1 MAELKAEQSEGV
13 AAIPAASG
21 DPGDG
26 RLELTASAV
35 RRIATLLEDEPKD
48 GMMLRVSVAGGG
60 CSGFQYGF
68 SFDDSV
74 NEDDRVFA
82 EGGVKMVV
90 DDCSLDLLAG
100 SAIDWVET
108 LAGASFQVR
117 NPNAAS
123 SCSCGSSFSI

>member
-1 MAELKAEQSEGV
+1 M
-13 AAIPAASG
+13 PAASG
-21 DPGDG
+21 DPGDR
-26 RLELTASAV
+26 RLALTASAV

-68 SFDDSV
+68 AFDDSV
-74 NEDDRVFA
+74 NEDDKIFA
-82 EGGVKMVV
+82 EGGVKVVV

-123 SCSCGSSFSI
+123 SCSCGSSFSV

>member
-21 DPGDG
+21 DPGDR
-26 RLELTASAV
+26 RLALTARAV

-82 EGGVKMVV
+82 EGGVKVVV

-123 SCSCGSSFSI
+123 SCSCGSSFSV